1 MKVYKAE
8 AIVIRTRKYGEA
20 DSLLTLYS
28 RERGKIDAIAK
39 GVRKLKSSKRGGVQL
54 FTHGHFLLYEGRNLH
69 TVTQCEAI
77 DSFLALSTDLV
88 KMTYATYISELVD
101 GFAVAGEGSDIVF
114 ALILVTFNLLAA
126 YDDPELVVRA
136 FEIRLMDI
144 MGYSPQLQE
153 CCNCHN
159 EIKGPFRFSAR
170 LGGLLC
176 GGCLDNDPY
185 ALQCNMG
192 SIKVLQQLQRIDLR
206 RLNILK
212 VSSEIKSEIEKLM
225 QEYLKL
231 RVERKIK
238 SVDFLKQLKNY
249 I

>member
-20 DSLLTLYS
+20 DSILTLYS

-39 GVRKLKSSKRGGVQL
+39 GVRKLKSTKRGGVQL
-54 FTHGHFLLYEGRNLH
+54 FTHGNFLLYEGRNLH

-77 DSFLALSTDLV
+77 DSFLALTTDLV

-101 GFAVAGEGSDIVF
+101 GFTVAEEGNDVVF

-126 YDDPELVVRA
+126 FDEPEIVTRA

-144 MGYSPQLQE
+144 MGYSPQLE
-153 CCNCHN
+153 VCCNCHD
-159 EIKGPFRFSAR
+159 EIKGPFRFSPR

-176 GGCLDNDPY
+176 SDCLDNDPS

-192 SIKVLQQLQRIDLR
+192 SVKVLQQLQRMDLR

-212 VSSEIKSEIEKLM
+212 VSPEIRREIEKLM
-225 QEYLKL
+225 QEYINL

-238 SVDFLKQLKNY
+238 TADFLKDLKNY